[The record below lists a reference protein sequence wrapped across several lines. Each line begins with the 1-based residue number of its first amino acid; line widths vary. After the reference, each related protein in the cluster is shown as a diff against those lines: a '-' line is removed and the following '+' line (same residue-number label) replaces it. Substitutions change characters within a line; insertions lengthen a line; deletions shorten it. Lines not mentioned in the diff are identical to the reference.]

1 MKTGYSITRG
11 QCFDKLC
18 EPKIRIDKMIIN
30 DQKFSYIFSCKM
42 EENVIG
48 IEKGKI
54 LENWNFFARKEFALT
69 GIVCP
74 KAEGC
79 GLLAVY
85 PSPSA
90 ELLAAEL
97 M

>member
-1 MKTGYSITRG
+1 MSKR
-11 QCFDKLC
+11 
-18 EPKIRIDKMIIN
+18 
-30 DQKFSYIFSCKM
+30 
-42 EENVIG
+42 
-48 IEKGKI
+48 I
-54 LENWNFFARKEFALT
+54 LELRLCCLQSTCNNIPRLDDSISRESIVFLMTNANYYALLHQN

>member
-1 MKTGYSITRG
+1 
-11 QCFDKLC
+11 
-18 EPKIRIDKMIIN
+18 
-30 DQKFSYIFSCKM
+30 M
-42 EENVIG
+42 EENVMG

-54 LENWNFFARKEFALT
+54 LENFFTRKEFALT

>member
-1 MKTGYSITRG
+1 M
-11 QCFDKLC
+11 
-18 EPKIRIDKMIIN
+18 
-30 DQKFSYIFSCKM
+30 
-42 EENVIG
+42 G

-54 LENWNFFARKEFALT
+54 LENSWKFCEISLLEKEFALT